1 MLRWKMLSRI
11 KRITSWLKKSVMY
24 WEDTII
30 TIQSILIIDR
40 TGAGPKENGQIH
52 HHNE

>member
-1 MLRWKMLSRI
+1 MDKENNFI
-11 KRITSWLKKSVMY
+11 ILKKSLMY
-24 WEDTII
+24 WEDTIT
-30 TIQSILIIDR
+30 TIQSILIINR